1 MGIMPP
7 NAHIKVIVNIPSPS
21 AVARHRV
28 CYRTSLILN
37 LILVVT
43 LFITIYASILML
55 VILATPDN
63 PRMFARSPALTN
75 SPSGGYAPVWVD
87 CPSDLSVRQPTLA
100 GPLASKE
107 TDYIQK
113 RTLKSVPYWRSY
125 LSRAG
130 LSEFDI
136 ELFLKKASTQGAV
149 TGLTLP
155 NVGLAL
161 SGGGPRAA
169 LIGAGM
175 VHAFDDRNP
184 DAVRAGTGGIIQL
197 ANYVTGLSGGSW
209 FTGSWSTSNFPD
221 ARELVTT
228 WRLQQDN
235 QPLDWDTVKKL
246 PPAVKIARE
255 KANAGFPA
263 SLCMVFDD
271 WEAFPVS
278 SVAHNHI
285 EPGHRNSHGP
295 LVLIRNAPDYGK
307 SVLFN
312 SIRDVPAFQNYDAPF
327 PIIVATSRGEKGR
340 SDIDLHTPSYEFTP
354 YEFGVWHPSMN
365 GFIPIDY
372 LGTSMLDGKTI
383 PQSPCVKGFDN
394 AAFIMGSSSNVLSE
408 PFARNDQMTTWDN
421 IVAGLYEYFTRHMYD
436 EALVFN
442 PFNGLGAES
451 GPKRD
456 FPDGKDTLLYLADG
470 GLGGEN
476 MPLWPLMQPARNL
489 DVIIAVDAQAD
500 GVGNT
505 IDARGYS
512 NGTSLYMTYQ
522 KTLQPDYKGY
532 KFPKIPDYRSD
543 FTQLGLHQRPSL
555 FGCNETDAPLVI
567 YFPNYFMVAETDFT
581 TIQASYTQA
590 EVDSVFDNGF
600 AIATQ
605 SLGKI
610 KENTALSQGIE
621 ENIHRARKAP
631 DWPTCVACS
640 LIDRQLQRD
649 GIPRTSQCEA
659 CFRQHCYVDSASH
672 RP

>member
-1 MGIMPP
+1 MGHMPKNP
-7 NAHIKVIVNIPSPS
+7 HLKIAVNNIPSTS
-21 AVARHRV
+21 VIARQRA
-28 CYRTSLILN
+28 CYRMSLILN
-37 LILVVT
+37 VIVVIT
-43 LFITIYASILML
+43 LFVMIYASILIL

-63 PRMFARSPALTN
+63 PRFITRSPALTN

-87 CPSDLSVRQPTLA
+87 CPSDLAVRQPTLA
-100 GPLASKE
+100 GPLAPKE
-107 TDYIQK
+107 SEYITK

-136 ELFLKKASTQGAV
+136 ELFLKKALDQGAV

-169 LIGAGM
+169 LIGASM
-175 VHAFDDRNP
+175 VHALDDKNP

-197 ANYVTGLSGGSW
+197 INYVTGLSGGSW

-221 ARELVTT
+221 VRELVGT
-228 WRLQQDN
+228 WKLQQDN
-235 QPLDWDTVKKL
+235 QPFDWETVKKY

-263 SLCMVFDD
+263 SLVDVWSLMVGKHF
-271 WEAFPVS
+271 
-278 SVAHNHI
+278 
-285 EPGHRNSHGP
+285 
-295 LVLIRNAPDYGK
+295 LNAPDYGK

-312 SIRDVPAFQNYDAPF
+312 SIRDVPMFQNYDAPF
-327 PIIVATSRGEKGR
+327 PIVIATSRGEKGR
-340 SDIDLHTPSYEFTP
+340 SPIDLQTPIYEFTP

-372 LGTSMLDGKTI
+372 LGTSMFEGKPI
-383 PQSPCVKGFDN
+383 PGSPCVKGFDN
-394 AAFIMGSSSNVLSE
+394 AAFIMGSSSNILSE
-408 PFARNDQMTTWDN
+408 PFAPNDKMTLWN
-421 IVAGLYEYFTRHMYD
+421 KILAGLYEYFTAHMYD

-442 PFNGLGAES
+442 PFNGLGT
-451 GPKRD
+451 GPSPKQE

-476 MPLWPLMQPARNL
+476 MPLWPLMQPARKL
-489 DVIIAVDAQAD
+489 DVIIAVDAQTD
-500 GVGNT
+500 GVGYV

-512 NGTSLYMTYQ
+512 NGTSLYMSYN
-522 KTLQPDYKGY
+522 KTLLPDYNGY
-532 KFPKIPDYRSD
+532 KFPKIPDYRSE
-543 FTQLGLHQRPSL
+543 FTTLGLHQRPSF
-555 FGCNETDAPLVI
+555 FGCYDKTDAPLVI
-567 YFPNYFMVAETDFT
+567 YFPNYYMVAATDFMT
-581 TIQASYTQA
+581 VQASYTQD
-590 EVDSVFDNGF
+590 EVDAVFDNGF

-605 SLGKI
+605 SIGKI
-610 KENTALSQGIE
+610 KDNNTLLTQGIE
-621 ENIHRARKAP
+621 ENIHRAEKAATP
-631 DWPTCVACS
+631 EWSTCVACT

-659 CFRQHCYVDSASH
+659 CFRQHCYVESPS
-672 RP
+672 P

>member
-87 CPSDLSVRQPTLA
+87 
-100 GPLASKE
+100 
-107 TDYIQK
+107 
-113 RTLKSVPYWRSY
+113 W
-125 LSRAG
+125 
-130 LSEFDI
+130 
-136 ELFLKKASTQGAV
+136 
-149 TGLTLP
+149 LTLP

-263 SLCMVFDD
+263 SLVDVWSLMIGKHF
-271 WEAFPVS
+271 
-278 SVAHNHI
+278 
-285 EPGHRNSHGP
+285 
-295 LVLIRNAPDYGK
+295 LNAPDYGK

-312 SIRDVPAFQNYDAPF
+312 SIRDVPAFQNFDAPF

-354 YEFGVWHPSMN
+354 YEFACWTE
-365 GFIPIDY
+365 D
-372 LGTSMLDGKTI
+372 D

-543 FTQLGLHQRPSL
+543 FTQLGLHQP
-555 FGCNETDAPLVI
+555 
-567 YFPNYFMVAETDFT
+567 
-581 TIQASYTQA
+581 SYTVSHTPTKLKRQA

-610 KENTALSQGIE
+610 KETL
-621 ENIHRARKAP
+621 
-631 DWPTCVACS
+631 
-640 LIDRQLQRD
+640 L
-649 GIPRTSQCEA
+649 
-659 CFRQHCYVDSASH
+659 FRRV
-672 RP
+672 

>member
-1 MGIMPP
+1 MGIMPL
-7 NAHIKVIVNIPSPS
+7 NSNLKIAVNIPPS
-21 AVARHRV
+21 AAIARQRA
-28 CYRTSLILN
+28 CYRMSLALN
-37 LILVVT
+37 LIVVIT
-43 LFITIYASILML
+43 LFITIYASIFLL
-55 VILATPDN
+55 IILATPDN
-63 PRMFARSPALTN
+63 PRLFARSPALTN

-87 CPSDLSVRQPTLA
+87 CPNDLSVRQPTLA

-107 TDYIQK
+107 AEYIKK

-130 LSEFDI
+130 LSDFDI
-136 ELFLKKASTQGAV
+136 ESFLKKASTQGAV
-149 TGLTLP
+149 RGLTLP

-169 LIGAGM
+169 LIGASM
-175 VHAFDDRNP
+175 VHALDDRNP

-197 ANYVTGLSGGSW
+197 VNYITGLSGGSW

-221 ARELVTT
+221 VRELVST
-228 WRLQQDN
+228 WKLQQDN
-235 QPLDWDTVKKL
+235 QPLDWETVKKY

-263 SLCMVFDD
+263 SLVDVWSLMVGKHF
-271 WEAFPVS
+271 
-278 SVAHNHI
+278 
-285 EPGHRNSHGP
+285 
-295 LVLIRNAPDYGK
+295 LNAPDYGK

-340 SDIDLHTPSYEFTP
+340 SNINLQTPIYEFTP
-354 YEFGVWHPSMN
+354 YEFGAWHPSMN

-372 LGTSMLDGKTI
+372 LGTSMFDGKTI

-394 AAFIMGSSSNVLSE
+394 AAFIMGSSSNILSE
-408 PFARNDQMTTWDN
+408 PFAPNEKMTLWN
-421 IVAGLYEYFTRHMYD
+421 KIVAGLYEYFTRHMYD

-442 PFNGLGAES
+442 PFNGLGTGS
-451 GPKRD
+451 GTKQE

-489 DVIIAVDAQAD
+489 DVIIAVDAQTD
-500 GVGNT
+500 GVGYV

-512 NGTSLYMTYQ
+512 NGTSLYMSYQ
-522 KTLQPDYKGY
+522 KTLLPDYKGY
-532 KFPKIPDYRSD
+532 KFPKIPDYRST
-543 FTQLGLHQRPSL
+543 FSELGLHQRPSV
-555 FGCNETDAPLVI
+555 FGCYETDAPLVI
-567 YFPNYFMVAETDFT
+567 YFPNYFMVAATDFT
-581 TIQASYTQA
+581 TVQASYTQD
-590 EVDSVFDNGF
+590 EVDAVFDNGF

-605 SLGKI
+605 SIGKI
-610 KENTALSQGIE
+610 KNNTLLSQGIE
-621 ENIHRARKAP
+621 ENLQRSGEFATP
-631 DWPTCVACS
+631 EWSTCVACT

-659 CFRQHCYVDSASH
+659 CFRQHCYVESSSTST
-672 RP
+672 